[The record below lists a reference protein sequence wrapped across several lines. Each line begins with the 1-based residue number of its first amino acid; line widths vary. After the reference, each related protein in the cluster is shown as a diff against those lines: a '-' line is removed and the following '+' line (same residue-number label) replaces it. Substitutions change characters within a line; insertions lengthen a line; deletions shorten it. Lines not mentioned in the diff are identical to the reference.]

1 MTILRQWRQ
10 ELAPPLA
17 AAILTRIA
25 LLVSV
30 WISLRALPRLPYYP
44 EQLPD
49 SFMPGRSW
57 LDGWTRWD
65 AAHYVAIADLG
76 YGHPDNPSPNGGY
89 GFLPVFPMLL
99 RAVGAAVGVATP
111 AGFAA
116 TAIAIA
122 NICFVIAIVLFVAL
136 SRNHL
141 SQEATL
147 NSVWL
152 LLLMPFAF
160 FLNAAYSE
168 SLFLCLCLAAF
179 VLGGKNRWLAAA
191 AIASVASVTR
201 IAGLLLAP
209 ALVFGAYRAGIRG
222 WRLAAT
228 GVTPLV
234 GFGIWSG
241 YTWRMIGD
249 PFAYFNS
256 QAEWGGWNEH
266 VRFYA
271 DLMLNEP
278 RSLIQGDPRH
288 LIILLNLGIALV
300 FLAILP
306 RTWRVAPPSVAL
318 FTTMIVVFHISWT
331 WVSLGRYLIPAV
343 GVYLAGGAM
352 LTNSRLAGTPRDV
365 LFACAMAMLTVL
377 SALFA
382 LGFWVV

>member
-1 MTILRQWRQ
+1 M
-10 ELAPPLA
+10 A
-17 AAILTRIA
+17 AAVFTRIA
-25 LLVSV
+25 LLIGV

-49 SFMPGRSW
+49 SFNPGRSW
-57 LDGWTRWD
+57 LDGWARWD

-89 GFLPVFPMLL
+89 GFLPVFPLLL
-99 RAVGAAVGVATP
+99 RAVGSAVGVTTP
-111 AGFAA
+111 AGYAA
-116 TAIAIA
+116 TAIAVA
-122 NICFVIAIVLFVAL
+122 NLCFVIAIVLFVAL
-136 SRNHL
+136 SRNYL
-141 SQEATL
+141 SRQATL

-179 VLGGKNRWLAAA
+179 ILGDRDRWLEAA
-191 AIASVASVTR
+191 AIAAFAAVTR
-201 IAGLLLAP
+201 VAGLLIAP
-209 ALVFGAYRAGIRG
+209 ALVYGAYRAGVRG

-228 GVTPLV
+228 GLTPLA
-234 GFGIWSG
+234 GFGIWSA
-241 YTWRMIGD
+241 YTWRKIGD

-256 QAEWGGWNEH
+256 QAEWGGWNDH
-266 VRFYA
+266 VRVYA
-271 DLMLNEP
+271 QLVLDEP
-278 RSLIQGDPRH
+278 RSLLQDDPRH
-288 LIILLNLGIALV
+288 LVILLNLGLAV
-300 FLAILP
+300 VYLAILP

-318 FTTMIVVFHISWT
+318 FTTLIVVLHISWT
-331 WVSLGRYLIPAV
+331 WVSLGRYMLPAF

-352 LTNSRLAGTPRDV
+352 LANSRLAGTPRDIV
-365 LFACAMAMLTVL
+365 FACAMAMLTAL